1 MEKKS
6 KKRRKVKKRKTVDFQ
21 KIILITG
28 TNSGLDLSIVEG
40 LLEKKSKLQ
49 IILTERNDELGQSVF
64 NSLWEKYPN

>member
-64 NSLWEKYPN
+64 NSL